1 MPTGRMRFWF
11 GRMKHQQIQF
21 CTTSDGVRLAYSLM
35 GKGPPIV
42 RAAHWLTHL
51 EYDLKSPVWRH
62 FVLGLAHRHMLVRY
76 DARGEGL
83 SQRQVDEISFDKW
96 LADLEA
102 VVDAAQLDR
111 FILLGVSQGASVS
124 IAYAVRHPERV
135 THLIL
140 HGGFARGF
148 LLAGDPKEQAQ
159 NLELTRAIVRAGWG
173 REEDAYRQW
182 FTSQFIPEATI
193 EQARWFNELE
203 RMSATPEVAERH
215 LVASANIDVA
225 ALLPQVRA
233 PTLVTHARGDLRIR
247 FWRGEELAAG
257 VPGAKFVPLEGK
269 NHLFLANEPAHRA
282 FFEAIAAFL
291 GDPPLRGALPGSA
304 SLMERV
310 DGIIRALEQNW
321 LIKIIAILAA
331 VTGLAIFF
339 VEVWKAWR

>member
-1 MPTGRMRFWF
+1 MN
-11 GRMKHQQIQF
+11 HQQIQY
-21 CTTSDGVRLAYSLM
+21 CTTTDGVRLAYSVM
-35 GKGPPIV
+35 GKGSPIV

-62 FVLGLAHRHMLVRY
+62 FVLGLAHRHTLIRY

-83 SQRQVDEISFDKW
+83 SQRDVDEISFDKW
-96 LADLEA
+96 LTDLET
-102 VVDAAQLDR
+102 VVDAAKLDR

-135 THLIL
+135 SHLIL

-148 LLAGDPKEQAQ
+148 LHAGDPDEQAK
-159 NLELTRAIVRAGWG
+159 NLELTRAIVREGWG

-182 FTSQFIPEATI
+182 FTSQFIPEATA

-203 RMSATPEVAERH
+203 RVSATAEVAERH
-215 LVASANIDVA
+215 LVASAQLDVA
-225 ALLPQVRA
+225 HLLPEVRT

-247 FWRGEELAAG
+247 FWRGQELAVG
-257 VPGAKFVPLEGK
+257 IPGAKFVPLEGK

-282 FFEAIAAFL
+282 FFDALASFL
-291 GDPPLRGALPGSA
+291 GDPPLRGALPGS
-304 SLMERV
+304 RN
-310 DGIIRALEQNW
+310 IIGQVEDVVRTLEQNW
-321 LIKIIAILAA
+321 LMKIVAILAA

-339 VEVWKAWR
+339 VEVWKMWR

>member
-1 MPTGRMRFWF
+1 
-11 GRMKHQQIQF
+11 MKQQQIQY
-21 CTTSDGVRLAYSLM
+21 CTTPDGVRLAYSVM
-35 GKGPPIV
+35 GKGVPIV

-62 FVLGLAHRHMLVRY
+62 FVLGLAQQHTLVRY

-83 SQRQVDEISFDKW
+83 SQREVDEISFDKW

-102 VVDAAQLDR
+102 VVDAARLDR

-135 THLIL
+135 SHLLL

-148 LLAGDPKEQAQ
+148 LHAGDPDKQTQ
-159 NLELTRAIVRAGWG
+159 NLELTRAIVREGWG
-173 REEDAYRQW
+173 REEDTYRQW

-215 LVASANIDVA
+215 LVASANIDVT
-225 ALLPQVRA
+225 ALLPEVRT

-257 VPGAKFVPLEGK
+257 IPGAKFVPLEGR

-291 GDPPLRGALPGSA
+291 GDPPPRGALPGSRTG
-304 SLMERV
+304 LERLE
-310 DGIIRALEQNW
+310 DAIRSLEQNW
-321 LIKIIAILAA
+321 LMKVVAILAA

-339 VEVWKAWR
+339 VELWKMWR

>member
-1 MPTGRMRFWF
+1 
-11 GRMKHQQIQF
+11 MKQQQIQY
-21 CTTSDGVRLAYSLM
+21 CTTSDGVRLAYSVM
-35 GKGPPIV
+35 GKGMPIV

-62 FVLGLAHRHMLVRY
+62 FVLGLAHRHTLVRY

-83 SQRQVDEISFDKW
+83 SQREVDEISFDKW
-96 LADLEA
+96 LADLES
-102 VVDAAQLDR
+102 VVDAAKLDR

-124 IAYAVRHPERV
+124 IAYAVKHPERV
-135 THLIL
+135 SHLIL

-148 LLAGDPKEQAQ
+148 LLAEGSETSGRT
-159 NLELTRAIVRAGWG
+159 LELTRAIVREGWG
-173 REEDAYRQW
+173 REEDTYRQW

-215 LVASANIDVA
+215 LVASGNIDVA
-225 ALLPQVRA
+225 SLLPQVRT

-247 FWRGEELAAG
+247 FWRGEELAARI
-257 VPGAKFVPLEGK
+257 PGAKFVPLEGK

-291 GDPPLRGALPGSA
+291 GDPPPRGALPGSRTGR
-304 SLMERV
+304 ERLEDV
-310 DGIIRALEQNW
+310 IRSLEQNW
-321 LIKIIAILAA
+321 LMKIVAILAA

-339 VEVWKAWR
+339 VELWKMWR